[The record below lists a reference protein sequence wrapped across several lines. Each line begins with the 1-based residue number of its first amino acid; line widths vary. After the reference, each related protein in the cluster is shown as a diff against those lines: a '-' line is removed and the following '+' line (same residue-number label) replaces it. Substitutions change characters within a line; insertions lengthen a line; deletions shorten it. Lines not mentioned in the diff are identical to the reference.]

1 MALGDLSPPVSGSM
15 EKIMDRRQF
24 LIRAFSA
31 TGQLV
36 LPRFF
41 DRAFAFVEN
50 HGEPLLETP
59 VEPVKK
65 LYAAYQEEGVYWI
78 IDGLMPKKIPP
89 PTVTWREYFLLT
101 GDKLVSGMENWQL
114 EAGQLDEP
122 MDYWAFE
129 TYWFYNLSPNAL
141 AYKYLNDLDLGPEF
155 GKIDRAEGEI
165 RFQDAPMIAS
175 DCRWA
180 EVDDLLSLSLL
191 QNRLNELGENVS
203 LEVGGEFN

>member
-1 MALGDLSPPVSGSM
+1 MALGDLSPPVSGPM

-31 TGQLV
+31 AGQLV

-78 IDGLMPKKIPP
+78 IDGLMPQGLPP
-89 PTVTWREYFLLT
+89 AVTWREYFLLT
-101 GDKLVSGMENWQL
+101 GDKLVNGMEGREL
-114 EAGQLDEP
+114 EPSQLDDP
-122 MDYWAFE
+122 MDHWAFE
-129 TYWFYNLSPNAL
+129 TYWCYNLSPNAL
-141 AYKYLNDLDLGPEF
+141 AYKYLSDLDLGPEF
-155 GKIDRAEGEI
+155 GKSDRAEGEI
-165 RFQDAPMIAS
+165 RFQDAPTMGS

-180 EVDDLLSLSLL
+180 EVDNLLSLSLL

>member
-1 MALGDLSPPVSGSM
+1 
-15 EKIMDRRQF
+15 
-24 LIRAFSA
+24 
-31 TGQLV
+31 
-36 LPRFF
+36 
-41 DRAFAFVEN
+41 
-50 HGEPLLETP
+50 LLETP

-78 IDGLMPKKIPP
+78 IDGFMPQGLPP
-89 PTVTWREYFLLT
+89 AVTWREYFLLT

-114 EAGQLDEP
+114 EPGQLDEP

-141 AYKYLNDLDLGPEF
+141 AYKYLSDLDLGPEF
-155 GKIDRAEGEI
+155 GKSDRAEGEI
-165 RFQDAPMIAS
+165 RFQDAPTMGS

-180 EVDDLLSLSLL
+180 EVDNLLSLSLL

>member
-1 MALGDLSPPVSGSM
+1 MALGDLSPPVSGPM

-31 TGQLV
+31 AGQLV

-78 IDGLMPKKIPP
+78 IDGLMPQGLPP
-89 PTVTWREYFLLT
+89 AVTWREYFLLT
-101 GDKLVSGMENWQL
+101 GDKLVNGMEGWEL
-114 EAGQLDEP
+114 EPSQLDDP
-122 MDYWAFE
+122 MDHWAFE
-129 TYWFYNLSPNAL
+129 TYWCYNLSPNAL
-141 AYKYLNDLDLGPEF
+141 AYKYLSDLDLGPEF
-155 GKIDRAEGEI
+155 GKSDRAEGEI
-165 RFQDAPMIAS
+165 RFQDAPTMGS

>member
-1 MALGDLSPPVSGSM
+1 
-15 EKIMDRRQF
+15 MDRRQF

-31 TGQLV
+31 AGQLV

-78 IDGLMPKKIPP
+78 IDGLMPQGLPP
-89 PTVTWREYFLLT
+89 AVTWREYFLLT
-101 GDKLVSGMENWQL
+101 GDKLVNGMEGWEL
-114 EAGQLDEP
+114 EPSQLDDP
-122 MDYWAFE
+122 MDHWAFE
-129 TYWFYNLSPNAL
+129 TYWCYNLSPNAL
-141 AYKYLNDLDLGPEF
+141 AYKYLSDLDLGPEF
-155 GKIDRAEGEI
+155 GKSDRAEGEI
-165 RFQDAPMIAS
+165 RFQDAPTMGS

-180 EVDDLLSLSLL
+180 EVDNLLSLSLL

>member
-1 MALGDLSPPVSGSM
+1 MALGDLSPPVSGPM

-31 TGQLV
+31 AGQLV

-78 IDGLMPKKIPP
+78 IDGLMPQGLPP
-89 PTVTWREYFLLT
+89 AVTWREYFLLT
-101 GDKLVSGMENWQL
+101 GDKLVNGMEGWEL
-114 EAGQLDEP
+114 EPSQLDDP
-122 MDYWAFE
+122 MDHWAFE
-129 TYWFYNLSPNAL
+129 TYWCYNLSPNAL
-141 AYKYLNDLDLGPEF
+141 AYKYLSDLDLGPEF
-155 GKIDRAEGEI
+155 GKSDRAEGEI
-165 RFQDAPMIAS
+165 RFQDAPTMGS

-180 EVDDLLSLSLL
+180 EVDNLLSLSLL

>member
-1 MALGDLSPPVSGSM
+1 MALGDLSPPVSGPM

-31 TGQLV
+31 AGQLV

-78 IDGLMPKKIPP
+78 IDGLMPQGLPP
-89 PTVTWREYFLLT
+89 AVTWREYFLLT
-101 GDKLVSGMENWQL
+101 GDKLVNGMEGWEL
-114 EAGQLDEP
+114 EPSQLDDP
-122 MDYWAFE
+122 MDHWAFE
-129 TYWFYNLSPNAL
+129 TYWCYNLSPNAL
-141 AYKYLNDLDLGPEF
+141 AYKYLSDLDLGPEF
-155 GKIDRAEGEI
+155 GKSDRAEGEI
-165 RFQDAPMIAS
+165 RFQDAPTMGS

-180 EVDDLLSLSLL
+180 EVDNLLSLSPL

>member
-1 MALGDLSPPVSGSM
+1 MALGDLSPPVSGPM

-31 TGQLV
+31 AGQLV

-78 IDGLMPKKIPP
+78 IDGLMPQGLPP
-89 PTVTWREYFLLT
+89 AVTWREYFLLT
-101 GDKLVSGMENWQL
+101 GDKLVNGMEDWEL
-114 EAGQLDEP
+114 EPSQLDDP
-122 MDYWAFE
+122 MDHWAFE
-129 TYWFYNLSPNAL
+129 TYWCYNLSPNAL
-141 AYKYLNDLDLGPEF
+141 AYKYLSDLDLGPEF
-155 GKIDRAEGEI
+155 GKSDRAEGEI
-165 RFQDAPMIAS
+165 RFQDAPTMGS

-180 EVDDLLSLSLL
+180 EVDNLLSLSLL

>member
-1 MALGDLSPPVSGSM
+1 MALGDLSPPVSGPM

-31 TGQLV
+31 AGQLV

-41 DRAFAFVEN
+41 DRALAFVEN

-78 IDGLMPKKIPP
+78 IDGLMPQGLPP
-89 PTVTWREYFLLT
+89 AVTWREYFLLT
-101 GDKLVSGMENWQL
+101 GDKLVNGMEGWEL
-114 EAGQLDEP
+114 EPSQLDDP
-122 MDYWAFE
+122 MDHWAFE
-129 TYWFYNLSPNAL
+129 TYWCYNLSPNAL
-141 AYKYLNDLDLGPEF
+141 AYKYLSDLDLGPEF
-155 GKIDRAEGEI
+155 GKSDRAEGEI
-165 RFQDAPMIAS
+165 RFQDAPTMGS

-180 EVDDLLSLSLL
+180 EVDNLLSLSLL

>member
-1 MALGDLSPPVSGSM
+1 MALGDLSPPVSGPM

-31 TGQLV
+31 AGQLV

-78 IDGLMPKKIPP
+78 IDGLMPQGLPP
-89 PTVTWREYFLLT
+89 AVTWREYFLLT
-101 GDKLVSGMENWQL
+101 GDKLVNGMEGWEL
-114 EAGQLDEP
+114 EPSQLDDP
-122 MDYWAFE
+122 MDHWAFE
-129 TYWFYNLSPNAL
+129 TYWCYNLSPNAL
-141 AYKYLNDLDLGPEF
+141 AYKYLSDLDLGPEF
-155 GKIDRAEGEI
+155 GKSDRPEGEI
-165 RFQDAPMIAS
+165 RFQDAPTMGS

-180 EVDDLLSLSLL
+180 EVDNLLSLSPL